1 MAPSSPLVVK
11 MVGVERRQLS
21 WQRGGCSAQAL
32 ADRCNSPTADLHS
45 QQLIQQRLGLAETQ
59 REGITQQTHQGT
71 EPGPVAAGLHI
82 HRQRGAGAGGTARA
96 DQPVPPMLDHQRR
109 DRWDLNHLMPQ
120 WLWFISLEQ
129 GAAATARL
137 KVMLN
142 DIVNT
147 LDRH

>member
-1 MAPSSPLVVK
+1 
-11 MVGVERRQLS
+11 
-21 WQRGGCSAQAL
+21 
-32 ADRCNSPTADLHS
+32 
-45 QQLIQQRLGLAETQ
+45 
-59 REGITQQTHQGT
+59 
-71 EPGPVAAGLHI
+71 
-82 HRQRGAGAGGTARA
+82 
-96 DQPVPPMLDHQRR
+96 MLDHQRR